1 MRLSLKNDILNAVRG
16 GYQPIGDPSTKSV
29 NWSKPPTTF
38 SNAYKSNPNYAPPT
52 TIHTPC
58 DSTQV
63 IYVNE
68 SNSKRIKR
76 LNRENKDLQDRIKE
90 LEHSVEHLH
99 KVIDNIGVKERFY
112 YKKLKDLGY
121 NPDGDYAIGYSS
133 NSDYKRYASCTG
145 YKCKSNSYKSSVK
158 VLIKRVKHGKSSC
171 KNCKFR

>member
-1 MRLSLKNDILNAVRG
+1 MSFNLKNDILNAVRNVN
-16 GYQPIGDPSTKSV
+16 IGDPT
-29 NWSKPPTTF
+29 SKRVHWPKP
-38 SNAYKSNPNYAPPT
+38 NPNYTPPA

-58 DSTQV
+58 DSTRV
-63 IYVNE
+63 EYVNE

-76 LNRENKDLQDRIKE
+76 LNRENKDLQYRIKE

-121 NPDGDYAIGYSS
+121 NPDADYAIGCSS
-133 NSDYKRYASCTG
+133 NLDKHYAGCTG
-145 YKCKSNSYKSSVK
+145 YKCESNYSKSSIK

-171 KNCKFR
+171 KNYKFR

>member
-1 MRLSLKNDILNAVRG
+1 MSHSLKEDILNAARNVN
-16 GYQPIGDPSTKSV
+16 IGDPVSM
-29 NWSKPPTTF
+29 
-38 SNAYKSNPNYAPPT
+38 
-52 TIHTPC
+52 
-58 DSTQV
+58 QV
-63 IYVNE
+63 HWPKLPIINMHIPVPQQKVMYVNE

-90 LEHSVEHLH
+90 LEHSVEYLH

-133 NSDYKRYASCTG
+133 NSDYKRYASCTD
-145 YKCKSNSYKSSVK
+145 YKCKSNSSKSGVK

-171 KNCKFR
+171 KNYKFR

>member
-1 MRLSLKNDILNAVRG
+1 MSFNLKNDILNAVRNVN
-16 GYQPIGDPSTKSV
+16 IGDPTSKRV
-29 NWSKPPTTF
+29 NWPKSKP
-38 SNAYKSNPNYAPPT
+38 NYLPPA

-76 LNRENKDLQDRIKE
+76 LNRENKDLQNRIKE
-90 LEHSVEHLH
+90 LEYSVEHLH

-121 NPDGDYAIGYSS
+121 NPDADYAIGYSS
-133 NSDYKRYASCTG
+133 NLDKHYASCTG
-145 YKCKSNSYKSSVK
+145 YKSNSSKSSVK

-171 KNCKFR
+171 KNYKFR

>member
-1 MRLSLKNDILNAVRG
+1 MSLSLKNDILNAVRG

-29 NWSKPPTTF
+29 NWSKPPTTG
-38 SNAYKSNPNYAPPT
+38 SNAYKPNPNYVPQA

-76 LNRENKDLQDRIKE
+76 LNRENKDLQNRIKE
-90 LEHSVEHLH
+90 LEYSVEHLH

-121 NPDGDYAIGYSS
+121 NPDADYAIGYSS
-133 NSDYKRYASCTG
+133 NLDKHYASCTG
-145 YKCKSNSYKSSVK
+145 YKSNSSKSSVK

-171 KNCKFR
+171 KNYKFR